1 MDTTTGRLT
10 LSRGE
15 SRTAHLTVRTR
26 TQSGVMR
33 HLPGIVAAALLV
45 GGGIA
50 QAAPVVPVHGV
61 YETEAGAEHTLY
73 AVARE
78 DEEATRWMADGR
90 HVVHVLVTH
99 ETDSLNW
106 GTTSHYFAFNPETLR
121 KRKQLRV
128 DALRFAPQGGY
139 IHIHGKEY
147 MVTEILITLTDGEE
161 WGVREA
167 KLSRTGFIPP
177 PFKGKLR
184 PTFQPSMPMGPKA
197 EAIVDQVIAETPFL
211 EW

>member
-1 MDTTTGRLT
+1 
-10 LSRGE
+10 
-15 SRTAHLTVRTR
+15 
-26 TQSGVMR
+26 MR

-78 DEEATRWMADGR
+78 DEEAARWMADGR
-90 HVVHVLVTH
+90 RVVHVLVTH

-139 IHIHGKEY
+139 IHIDDKVFIY
-147 MVTEILITLTDGEE
+147 LTTRRQIYKHRKDRLETRPATVGRSVDHLRDVVPVRHVVN
-161 WGVREA
+161 GDREA
-167 KLSRTGFIPP
+167 QIASWALSEETA
-177 PFKGKLR
+177 LSVD
-184 PTFQPSMPMGPKA
+184 SMSSRVV
-197 EAIVDQVIAETPFL
+197 E
-211 EW
+211 